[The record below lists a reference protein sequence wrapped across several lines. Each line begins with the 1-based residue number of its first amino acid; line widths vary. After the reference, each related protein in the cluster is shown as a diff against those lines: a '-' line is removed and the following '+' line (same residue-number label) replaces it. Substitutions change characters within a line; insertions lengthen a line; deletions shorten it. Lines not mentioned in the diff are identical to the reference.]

1 MSTEIPIACSLNAGE
16 LTHRF
21 AEISNLGRE
30 ALLDAEPTELGA
42 TLRFTPEP
50 GVQARL
56 ARIVAAESE
65 CCGFLTMAVRS
76 ESDAVVLTIA
86 APEGAEPV
94 VRDLLDAFRGD
105 KAESA

>member
-65 CCGFLTMAVRS
+65 CC

-105 KAESA
+105 NAESA